1 MIQVLEATFLALRE
15 VLSAL
20 VRLLEIPLL
29 DLTASA
35 LFYLLASLDFLAV
48 SLTRLELG
56 LSLLI
61 ILAFLRG
68 FFFYKSWSQLTVLV
82 ALTTD

>member
-35 LFYLLASLDFLAV
+35 LFYLLASLAFLAV
-48 SLTRLELG
+48 SLTRVELG